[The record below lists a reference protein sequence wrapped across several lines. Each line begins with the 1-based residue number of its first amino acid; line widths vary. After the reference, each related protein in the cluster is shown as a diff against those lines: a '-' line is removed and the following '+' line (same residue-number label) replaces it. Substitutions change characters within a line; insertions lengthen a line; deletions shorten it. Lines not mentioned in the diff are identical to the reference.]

1 MSYLPDREVYL
12 CKYFSGCTATEYI
25 TYDSFMQLEQTLVV
39 LLMKGEKLNGWIK
52 EIVVDK
58 VDPPCPLI
66 GKNSSDYLD
75 FWIYFHR
82 KKAWP
87 TYKDQKIS
95 KAT

>member
-1 MSYLPDREVYL
+1 
-12 CKYFSGCTATEYI
+12 
-25 TYDSFMQLEQTLVV
+25 
-39 LLMKGEKLNGWIK
+39 MKGENPNGWIK

-58 VDPPCPLI
+58 VDPLCPLI

-87 TYKDQKIS
+87 TYEDQKIS